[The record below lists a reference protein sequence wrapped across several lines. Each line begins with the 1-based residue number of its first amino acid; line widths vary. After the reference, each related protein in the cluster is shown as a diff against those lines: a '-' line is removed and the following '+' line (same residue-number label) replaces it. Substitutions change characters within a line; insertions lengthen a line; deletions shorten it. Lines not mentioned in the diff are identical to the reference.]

1 MQRAQRLRS
10 EREFAAVYGRGRAWS
25 NQALA
30 IRVLANALPQSRFG
44 FAAGK
49 RVGKAVVRNRV
60 KRRLRE
66 AVRSLAPAGGWDVV
80 VIARPAAASMDFAS
94 LRAALAALLSRAQ
107 ILPTAG
113 AERDAAATRG
123 PERGIDPPTGET
135 QKTTRSDG
143 GGEQ

>member
-30 IRVLANALPQSRFG
+30 IRVLANTLPQSRFG
-44 FAAGK
+44 FAVGK

-80 VIARPAAASMDFAS
+80 VIARPAAATLDFAV
-94 LRAALAALLSRAQ
+94 LRGALASLLRRAQ
-107 ILPTAG
+107 LLP
-113 AERDAAATRG
+113 
-123 PERGIDPPTGET
+123 PV
-135 QKTTRSDG
+135 DG
-143 GGEQ
+143 GGDAAGRTRLQGGEDLPPGAARGPGGDGDGER